1 MTVENLECDGIVEVD
16 INSVYEA
23 VLH

>member
-1 MTVENLECDGIVEVD
+1 MTVENLECDGMVEVD